1 MSVEHRLQIC
11 ALGPHV
17 LVLALAGVRWQAY
30 LADLL
35 IISVCQLGVAVLLG
49 KGDVLA
55 QHFLA
60 EHAWVRRRLF
70 LGCSLLSFLHAK
82 HKQS

>member
-1 MSVEHRLQIC
+1 MSLEHSSPLC
-11 ALGPHV
+11 SLGPQV
-17 LVLALAGVRWQAY
+17 LVLALAVVRWQAY

-35 IISVCQLGVAVLLG
+35 IVSVCQLGVAVLLG

-70 LGCSLLSFLHAK
+70 LGCSLLSFLHTK
-82 HKQS
+82 HT